1 MLPQLYVNSHKT
13 FYLQFNF
20 TMEIIL
26 QGYIFLSSITVF
38 LSNNIISLE
47 CMIHKYFR

>member
-20 TMEIIL
+20 TMDIIL
-26 QGYIFLSSITVF
+26 QGYIFLLSITIVI
-38 LSNNIISLE
+38 SNNIISLG
-47 CMIHKYFR
+47 

>member
-1 MLPQLYVNSHKT
+1 MLPQLYVNPHKT

-26 QGYIFLSSITVF
+26 QEYIFLLSITIVI
-38 LSNNIISLE
+38 SNNIISLG
-47 CMIHKYFR
+47 